1 MTIVYKFSKLSRCA
15 RIRIV
20 DTRKV
25 IMSDVL
31 CFGNLQLD
39 VLCRTVTELPPP
51 GGLRMID
58 TVNFA
63 LSGNG
68 GSLAMALARL
78 GVSVDLAGYS
88 GADVIGDQFRVM
100 LTTEGVGIDKLFR
113 HPTAGTGTSVIAVAP
128 TGERSIFFVNGANEA
143 FNLDDVSANWLQGP
157 RIVAVMSVF
166 VLPQFT
172 GEAIT
177 RLFQRAHAMGA
188 RTVLN
193 ICWDRE
199 ARGLNFLATTLAQS
213 DYFVLNYDEGR
224 QLTGYDALN
233 DIFDRLM
240 DFTSGRI
247 ILTLGAEGCCFR
259 TEAGIERIP
268 AIPVHAT
275 DTTGAGDSFVAG
287 FIAGLIRGLP
297 LRDCVQLGCQVAAYA
312 VTGTGAYMRI
322 PRYKEKL

>member
-1 MTIVYKFSKLSRCA
+1 MA
-15 RIRIV
+15 
-20 DTRKV
+20 
-25 IMSDVL
+25 DVL

-39 VLCRTVTELPPP
+39 ILCRTITELPPP

-58 TVNFA
+58 AVDFS

-88 GADVIGDQFRVM
+88 GADVIGDQFRA
-100 LTTEGVGIDKLFR
+100 LLKAEGVGTDKLLR
-113 HPTAGTGTSVIAVAP
+113 HSADGTGTSVIALAP

-143 FNLDDVSANWLQGP
+143 FHLDDVPEDWLQGP
-157 RIVAVMSVF
+157 RIVAVTSVF

-177 RLFQRAHAMGA
+177 RLFQRARTGGA

-199 ARGLNFLATTLAQS
+199 AQGLPFLAAALAES

-224 QLTGYDALN
+224 QLTGCDALD
-233 DIFDRLM
+233 DIFDRLVG
-240 DFTSGRI
+240 FTSGTI

-259 TEAGIERIP
+259 TESGIERIP
-268 AIPVHAT
+268 AVPVHAT

-287 FIAGLIRGLP
+287 FIAGLIRKLP

-312 VTGTGAYMRI
+312 VTGTGAYTRI
-322 PRYKEKL
+322 PRYKEDS

>member
-1 MTIVYKFSKLSRCA
+1 MAILEARKAIMT
-15 RIRIV
+15 
-20 DTRKV
+20 
-25 IMSDVL
+25 DVL

-58 TVNFA
+58 AIDFA

-78 GVSVDLAGYS
+78 GVSVDLAGCS
-88 GADVIGDQFRVM
+88 GADVIGDQFRAM

-113 HPTAGTGTSVIAVAP
+113 HPAAGTGTSVIALAP

-143 FNLDDVSANWLQGP
+143 FNLDDVPENWLQGP
-157 RIVAVMSVF
+157 RIIAVTSVF

-172 GEAIT
+172 GEAVT
-177 RLFQRAHAMGA
+177 RLFRRAHAVGA
-188 RTVLN
+188 RTLLN
-193 ICWDRE
+193 ISWDSE
-199 ARGLNFLATTLAQS
+199 ERGLPFLATALAQS

-224 QLTGYDALN
+224 QLTGYDALS
-233 DIFDRLM
+233 DIFDRLLE
-240 DFTSGRI
+240 FTPATI
-247 ILTLGAEGCCFR
+247 VLTRGAEGCYFR
-259 TEAGIERIP
+259 TESGIERVS
-268 AIPVHAT
+268 AVPVHAT

-297 LRDCVQLGCQVAAYA
+297 LSDCAKLGCQVAAYA
-312 VTGTGAYMRI
+312 VTGPGAYIRI
-322 PRYKEKL
+322 PPHKEDS

>member
-1 MTIVYKFSKLSRCA
+1 MA
-15 RIRIV
+15 
-20 DTRKV
+20 
-25 IMSDVL
+25 DVL

-39 VLCRTVTELPPP
+39 ILCRTITELPPP
-51 GGLRMID
+51 GGIHMID
-58 TVNFA
+58 AIDFS

-88 GADVIGDQFRVM
+88 GADVIGDQFRAM
-100 LTTEGVGIDKLFR
+100 LTAEGVGTDKLLR
-113 HPTAGTGTSVIAVAP
+113 HPADGTGTSVSALAP

-143 FNLDDVSANWLQGP
+143 FHLDDVPEDWLQGP

-177 RLFQRAHAMGA
+177 RLFQRAHTAGA

-199 ARGLNFLATTLAQS
+199 AQGLPFLASALAES
-213 DYFVLNYDEGR
+213 DYFVLNLDEAR
-224 QLTGYDALN
+224 QLTGCEALN
-233 DIFDRLM
+233 DIFDRLLE
-240 DFTSGRI
+240 FTSGTI
-247 ILTLGAEGCCFR
+247 ILTLGAEGCCFW
-259 TEAGIERIP
+259 TESELKLVP
-268 AIPVHAT
+268 AVPVHAT

-312 VTGTGAYMRI
+312 VTGPGAYARI
-322 PRYKEKL
+322 PRYKEDS

>member
-1 MTIVYKFSKLSRCA
+1 MA
-15 RIRIV
+15 
-20 DTRKV
+20 
-25 IMSDVL
+25 DVL

-39 VLCRTVTELPPP
+39 ILCRTITELPPP

-58 TVNFA
+58 AVDFS

-88 GADVIGDQFRVM
+88 GADVIGDQFRIM
-100 LTTEGVGIDKLFR
+100 LSTEGVGIDKLFR
-113 HPTAGTGTSVIAVAP
+113 HSTAGTGTSVIALAP

-143 FNLDDVSANWLQGP
+143 FNLEDVPESWLQGP
-157 RIVAVMSVF
+157 RMVAVTSVF
-166 VLPQFT
+166 VLPHFT
-172 GEAIT
+172 GEAIAH
-177 RLFQRAHAMGA
+177 LFQRSHTVGA
-188 RTVLN
+188 QTVLN

-199 ARGLNFLATTLAQS
+199 AHGLNFLAPALAQS

-224 QLTGYDALN
+224 QLTGYGALN
-233 DIFDRLM
+233 DIFNRLM
-240 DFTSGRI
+240 EFTSGTI

-259 TEAGIERIP
+259 TESGIERIS
-268 AIPVHAT
+268 AVPVHAT

-287 FIAGLIRGLP
+287 FIAGLVRGLQ
-297 LRDCVQLGCQVAAYA
+297 LSDCVKLGCQVAAYA

-322 PRYKEKL
+322 PRYKEES